1 MLHLFVECMDGTG
14 TTVDATC
21 RDCLCV
27 CGALDCRRA
36 AACVDALCLW
46 ASLVKMGL
54 IPYNANEEK
63 RYPDLMRTVKE
74 YPINNPEKCTAELLR
89 PFCVAAAHAWGE
101 LEDLYYS
108 ECALSTED
116 RERGDEAESESER
129 EVEVEVERV
138 ET

>member
-27 CGALDCRRA
+27 CGALDYRRA

-101 LEDLYYS
+101 LPG
-108 ECALSTED
+108 
-116 RERGDEAESESER
+116 R
-129 EVEVEVERV
+129 
-138 ET
+138 